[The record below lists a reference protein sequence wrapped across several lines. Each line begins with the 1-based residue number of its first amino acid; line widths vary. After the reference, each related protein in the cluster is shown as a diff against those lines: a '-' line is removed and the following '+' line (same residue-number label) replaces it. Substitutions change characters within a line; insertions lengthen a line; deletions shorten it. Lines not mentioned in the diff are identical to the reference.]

1 MINRLHKP
9 HRHPPHGW
17 RIFAVIGT
25 AAWCLLAYLMLTN
38 PAAAERAPGPLP
50 DGVELVLNCGT
61 LKGNGTAVVR
71 IYGRTFALL
80 NIACESV

>member
-1 MINRLHKP
+1 MNRLHKLL
-9 HRHPPHGW
+9 RHPRHGW
-17 RIFAVIGT
+17 RIVAAIGVS
-25 AAWCLLAYLMLTN
+25 AWGLLAYLMLTD

-80 NIACESV
+80 NIACEQV